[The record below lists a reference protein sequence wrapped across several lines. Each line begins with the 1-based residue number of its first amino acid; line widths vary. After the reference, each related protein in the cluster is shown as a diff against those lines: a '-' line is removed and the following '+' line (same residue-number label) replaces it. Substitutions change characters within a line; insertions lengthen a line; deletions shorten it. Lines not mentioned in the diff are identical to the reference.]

1 MGGIKADDITVS
13 IIHEA
18 KPDGLFRY
26 FEEHT
31 YPVANP
37 YPGIYYIE
45 DPIMFPAQIIVT
57 RELNEKY
64 HKWLKA
70 LSGHLKKEN
79 IQELLDSRSHMTQKA
94 DLELADSI
102 LEVCIGANRKIIE
115 QLKEGDNMYDALM
128 EIMEPKIKLR
138 EDKLRKEI
146 RKEDI
151 QGAINILKNLNL
163 ENSKIKSEIIKEYKL
178 SESEA
183 EAFL

>member
-1 MGGIKADDITVS
+1 
-13 IIHEA
+13 
-18 KPDGLFRY
+18 
-26 FEEHT
+26 
-31 YPVANP
+31 
-37 YPGIYYIE
+37 
-45 DPIMFPAQIIVT
+45 MFPAQIIVT

-138 EDKLRKEI
+138 EDKLRKEVQEEV

-151 QGAINILKNLNL
+151 QGTINILKNLNL